1 MVLNLLFYWHYINAS
16 ELLLKNV
23 PNTHNINIM
32 YRGWNIAACVY
43 ESTNEKV
50 QPKLAQGWYTRLK
63 PPSRH
68 NTSVPCR
75 SNAGPA
81 STTLAQDQINTGPT
95 HWAGRGGS
103 NSNPKKAPIRMIT
116 VTFQGIVN
124 SLWKITVDLN
134 SPWTW
139 CTLWREKW

>member
-1 MVLNLLFYWHYINAS
+1 MQHVI
-16 ELLLKNV
+16 
-23 PNTHNINIM
+23 I
-32 YRGWNIAACVY
+32 
-43 ESTNEKV
+43 KV
-50 QPKLAQGWYTRLK
+50 QTKKYSRNWHKAGAPPE

-75 SNAGPA
+75 SNAGSA

-103 NSNPKKAPIRMIT
+103 NSNPKMAQIRMII

-124 SLWKITVDLN
+124 SSWEITVDLN
-134 SPWTW
+134 SNGHEVNLNIDRPNVQ
-139 CTLWREKW
+139 